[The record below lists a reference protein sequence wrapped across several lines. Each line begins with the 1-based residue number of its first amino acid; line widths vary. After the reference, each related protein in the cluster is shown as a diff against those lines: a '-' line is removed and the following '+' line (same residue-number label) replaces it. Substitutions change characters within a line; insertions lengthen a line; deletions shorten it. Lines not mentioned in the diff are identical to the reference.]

1 MTTNKPKKKQK
12 LRNNEYYS
20 IQNQFDTLYEK
31 SKSNTVFK
39 DLMPLI
45 ISEQNIM
52 LAYRNIKKNSGSHT
66 RGVNSSTI
74 VNLGEKEPQ
83 SWSIM

>member
-52 LAYRNIKKNSGSHT
+52 LAYRNIKRT
-66 RGVNSSTI
+66 AAVTQEVLTVQR
-74 VNLGEKEPQ
+74 L
-83 SWSIM
+83 